1 MIEFPNK
8 NPISAPAPNT
18 CGELG
23 LGFAPTV
30 AHGIHSLTVEDIRH
44 YFKADA
50 PVENNIPTVN
60 KDLTGA
66 RVLSYAP
73 LAGYDTHFE
82 TSAMQILD
90 VVGEYNNTNIP
101 QYYK

>member
-1 MIEFPNK
+1 MEH
-8 NPISAPAPNT
+8 
-18 CGELG
+18 GGLD

-44 YFKADA
+44 YFKADS

-66 RVLSYAP
+66 RVLPYAP
-73 LAGYDTHFE
+73 LAGYDLDFKTE
-82 TSAMQILD
+82 AMQKLD
-90 VVGEYNNTNIP
+90 VVGEYILEIFSTI
-101 QYYK
+101 